1 MQQNN
6 NIQNN
11 NIQNNNIQNIKNI
24 EKTQEI
30 IRIIDHS
37 QRTGIKSLEMLNNQ
51 YEQLQK
57 INKNTDNI
65 NENLAISS
73 SMLGRIKYFFFPTMI
88 TNLDKNSKLENIDK
102 NSKLENIDKE
112 VEPQINNDLQN
123 FNEINNG
130 LHNLKNI
137 AISMNNA
144 LDRDRDLLNKVNI
157 KSEIVN
163 SNIIKIN
170 KDINTLLK

>member
-11 NIQNNNIQNIKNI
+11 NIQNIK
-24 EKTQEI
+24 KTQEI

-102 NSKLENIDKE
+102 E

-123 FNEINNG
+123 FNEINNDLQNFNEINNG
-130 LHNLKNI
+130 LQNLKNI

-144 LDRDRDLLNKVNI
+144 LDKDRDLLNKVNI